1 MARDACSTVEGAGIS
16 MTPAQFR
23 TNAEAIAGKHWPTR
37 LGPII
42 GKCRSQVWEYAN
54 GKREVPETVAK
65 LLGMMVEAIR
75 K

>member
-1 MARDACSTVEGAGIS
+1 MTLLNFRALAFAVAG
-16 MTPAQFR
+16 PR
-23 TNAEAIAGKHWPTR
+23 WKTR

-54 GKREVPETVAK
+54 GKREVPETVVK
-65 LLGMMVEAIR
+65 LMSLLATQINP